1 MGLREDQAKFF
12 GKVGALMGAGVPM
25 LRAFEVAQER
35 VETPALR
42 EALKRIMELTYH
54 GNSVTESFATEGSHF
69 TKEVLCLLQ
78 TGEEMGDLEKK
89 ASAIARGLL
98 DGSFDPG
105 RPDEE
110 ASGEGDR
117 LSSLLE
123 DSRSAGASDVHV
135 EPLPE
140 GALVRLRVESSL
152 RAEKTLTG
160 EECRELIGLAK
171 RRGRLD
177 PAVSDR
183 AQAGWFEWNE
193 HVVRVST
200 CPYAPGEGLVLRIID
215 ATPREVRLEET
226 GMTKSAAAAVRSW
239 LADGHGLVLVAGPR
253 TSGRRSTLAALL
265 SELDRERG
273 KVSTIEET
281 PAVAVPGVSRV
292 RLRPGE
298 GFDRAAGLRAQLEQD
313 LDAVCAS

>member
-1 MGLREDQAKFF
+1 
-12 GKVGALMGAGVPM
+12 
-25 LRAFEVAQER
+25 
-35 VETPALR
+35 
-42 EALKRIMELTYH
+42 
-54 GNSVTESFATEGSHF
+54 
-69 TKEVLCLLQ
+69 
-78 TGEEMGDLEKK
+78 
-89 ASAIARGLL
+89 
-98 DGSFDPG
+98 
-105 RPDEE
+105 
-110 ASGEGDR
+110 
-117 LSSLLE
+117 
-123 DSRSAGASDVHV
+123 
-135 EPLPE
+135 
-140 GALVRLRVESSL
+140 LRVESSL

-313 LDAVCAS
+313 LDAVCVPDIAEPEAIRVAVAAALTGHLVLASIDARETLDALVRLMEAGVDPRAIAETVRGVAAQRLLRTGTGRVAVYEILSMSPRIRGELRQEPTIENLRRAALADGLVPLTEAARELVEQGLIAPDEVERVLGGR